1 MGFGVVPAKPVD
13 EGMAQNSETII
24 GSAGAIEHRL
34 DGGELSGA
42 LVGVV
47 CHPHPRYG
55 GTMDNKV
62 VFALSKA
69 LNDAG
74 APAVRFN
81 FRGVGA
87 SEGRYDEGRGELD
100 DCLTVLR
107 WVASRW
113 PDRRPVLAG
122 FSFGAWVALRAAAT
136 TRVHGLVTVAPP
148 VGYFGS
154 ATSVAVS
161 CPWLLIQGEADEV
174 VDADQVLAWARA
186 LPEAPSVIRYPQT
199 GHFFHG
205 QISRLRADVSEFL
218 AAIG

>member
-1 MGFGVVPAKPVD
+1 MTPVD
-13 EGMAQNSETII
+13 EDMVQTSETIP
-24 GSAGAIEHRL
+24 GSAGAIEYRL
-34 DGGELSGA
+34 DGGELPGP

-47 CHPHPRYG
+47 CHPHPCYG

-62 VFALSKA
+62 VFALSKG

-107 WVASRW
+107 WAAARW
-113 PDRRPVLAG
+113 PQRRVVLAG
-122 FSFGAWVALRAAAT
+122 FSFGAWIALRAAT
-136 TRVHGLVTVAPP
+136 TARVHGLVTVAPP

-154 ATSVAVS
+154 TASVAIS

-174 VDADQVLAWARA
+174 VDAEQVLAWVRS

-205 QISRLRADVSEFL
+205 QISRLRADVSKFL
-218 AAIG
+218 RAIG

>member
-1 MGFGVVPAKPVD
+1 MVGNP
-13 EGMAQNSETII
+13 ETII
-24 GSAGAIEHRL
+24 GTAGSIEYRL

-62 VFALSKA
+62 VFALSKG

-74 APAVRFN
+74 APAVRLN

-87 SEGRYDEGRGELD
+87 SEGRYDNGRGELD

-107 WVASRW
+107 WVAERW
-113 PDRRPVLAG
+113 PEKRAVLAG
-122 FSFGAWVALRAAAT
+122 FSFGAWIALRAADTAH
-136 TRVHGLVTVAPP
+136 VEGLVTVAPP

-154 ATSVAVS
+154 DASIVIS
-161 CPWLLIQGEADEV
+161 CPWLLIQGERDEV
-174 VDADQVLAWARA
+174 VDPGHVFEWAGS
-186 LPEAPSVIRYPQT
+186 LPNPPTILRYPQT
-199 GHFFHG
+199 DHFFHG
-205 QISRLRADVSEFL
+205 KISRLRADVSEFL
-218 AAIG
+218 VALH